1 MAELIRPLDLKTVAS
16 EAEAERIDAERKV
29 LERKK
34 KQELEL
40 KEVFM
45 SRTIHPEAADRINN
59 ATMIAAKQGLSEL
72 QVLTFPAKYCNDRGR
87 RINNGDPDWP
97 SSLEGFAK
105 VAYEFYDRKLRPLG
119 YKLTAEIISFPDG
132 MPGDVALKLRW

>member
-1 MAELIRPLDLKTVAS
+1 MAELIRPLDLKTMAS
-16 EAEAERIDAERKV
+16 DAEAERIDTERKL

-40 KEVFM
+40 REVFM
-45 SRTIHPEAADRINN
+45 SRTIHPEAVDRINS
-59 ATMIAAKQGLSEL
+59 AAMIAAKQGLSEL

-87 RINNGDPDWP
+87 RINNGASDWP
-97 SSLEGFAK
+97 CSLEGFAK
-105 VAYEFYDRKLRPLG
+105 VAFEFYDKELRPLG
-119 YKLTAEIISFPDG
+119 YKLSAEIISFPDG